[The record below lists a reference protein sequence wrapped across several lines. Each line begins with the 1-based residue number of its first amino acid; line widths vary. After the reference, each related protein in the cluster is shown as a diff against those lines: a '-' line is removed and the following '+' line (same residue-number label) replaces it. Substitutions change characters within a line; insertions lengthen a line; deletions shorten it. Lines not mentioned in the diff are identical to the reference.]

1 MVIFAVLGG
10 LLAGG
15 AIFALVKNSGNS
27 RDDKYTKLKI
37 G

>member
-10 LLAGG
+10 LIAGG
-15 AIFALVKNSGNS
+15 AIFAFVKNSGKS
-27 RDDKYTKLKI
+27 SDDKYTKLKI